1 MAPWSGEAAM
11 MMPAGVYPAF
21 RPIPE
26 GRSLSILG
34 STGSIGTS
42 TLDLVARHRDRFRI
56 DVLAAKTNVAL
67 LASQARAFSAE
78 LAVVADESCLGELE
92 DRLAGTG
99 IGTAGGDQA
108 LIEAASRPVDM
119 LMASI
124 VGSAGLAPTLAA
136 VRRGTTVALANKEC
150 LVSAGDLFMREIAA
164 AGGVLLPV
172 DSEHSA
178 IFQVLDPAQHAHVS
192 RIVLTASGGPFR
204 DWDLA
209 AMRAATP
216 AQALRHP
223 NWEMGPKLTIDSAT
237 MMNKGLELIEAHHL
251 FAMPVDRLDV
261 VVHPQSVIHSM
272 VEYADGSV
280 LAQMGSP
287 DMRTPIAY
295 ALAWPDRM
303 AAPTARL
310 DLRMVGQLTFEAV
323 DDERFPAIGL
333 ALECLRSGAGAPTV
347 LNAANEVAV
356 AAFLGGR
363 IGFLEIVDLV
373 RRTVETADRDG
384 FLGEVADLDAVAGLD
399 ARARELAAAFVAQS
413 RYGGW

>member
-1 MAPWSGEAAM
+1 MMAHGNIDPVIQA
-11 MMPAGVYPAF
+11 
-21 RPIPE
+21 IPQ
-26 GRSLSILG
+26 GRNLSILG

-56 DVLAAKTNVAL
+56 DVLAANTNVAL

-78 LAVVADESCLGELE
+78 LAVVADESRLAELE
-92 DRLAGTG
+92 DRLAGAG
-99 IGTAGGDQA
+99 IATAGGEQA
-108 LIEAASRPVDM
+108 LIEAASRPVDI
-119 LMASI
+119 LMAAI
-124 VGSAGLAPTLAA
+124 VGSAGLAPTLSA

-178 IFQVLDPAQHAHVS
+178 IFQVLDPAQRAHVS

-204 DWDLA
+204 DWGLE

-216 AQALRHP
+216 EQALRHP

-251 FAMPVDRLDV
+251 FAMPEDRLDV
-261 VVHPQSVIHSM
+261 VVHPQSVVHSM

-280 LAQMGSP
+280 LAQMGTP

-310 DLRMVGQLTFEAV
+310 DLRRIGQLTFEAV
-323 DDERFPAIGL
+323 DAERFPAIGL
-333 ALECLRSGAGAPTV
+333 ALECLRRGCGAPTV

-363 IGFLEIVDLV
+363 IRFLEIVDLV
-373 RRTVETADRDG
+373 RRTVEAADRDG
-384 FLGEVADLDAVAGLD
+384 LLREVEDLEAVAGLD
-399 ARARELAAAFVAQS
+399 ARARELAAEFAARS
-413 RYGGW
+413 R

>member
-1 MAPWSGEAAM
+1 MARGGIDP
-11 MMPAGVYPAF
+11 VIQ
-21 RPIPE
+21 PIPQ

-34 STGSIGTS
+34 STGSIGAS

-56 DVLAAKTNVAL
+56 DVLAANTNVAL

-78 LAVVADESCLGELE
+78 LAVVADESRLPELQG
-92 DRLAGTG
+92 RLAGAG
-99 IGTAGGDQA
+99 IATAGGEQA
-108 LIEAASRPVDM
+108 LIEAASRPVDI

-124 VGSAGLAPTLAA
+124 VGSAGLAPTLSA

-178 IFQVLDPAQHAHVS
+178 IFQVLDPAQRAHVS

-204 DWDLA
+204 DWGLE

-216 AQALRHP
+216 EQALRHP

-251 FAMPVDRLDV
+251 FAMPEDRLDV
-261 VVHPQSVIHSM
+261 VVHPQSVVHSM

-280 LAQMGSP
+280 LAQMGTP

-310 DLRMVGQLTFEAV
+310 DLRQIGQLTFEAV
-323 DDERFPAIGL
+323 DAERFPAIGL
-333 ALECLRSGAGAPTV
+333 ALECLRRGCGAPTV

-373 RRTVETADRDG
+373 RRTVEAADRDR
-384 FLGEVADLDAVAGLD
+384 LLREVEDLEAVACLD
-399 ARARELAAAFVAQS
+399 ARARELAAEFVAQS
-413 RYGGW
+413 R

>member
-1 MAPWSGEAAM
+1 MAHGNINPVIQA
-11 MMPAGVYPAF
+11 
-21 RPIPE
+21 IPQ

-56 DVLAAKTNVAL
+56 DVLAANTNVAL

-78 LAVVADESCLGELE
+78 LAVVADESRLAELE
-92 DRLAGTG
+92 DRLAGAG
-99 IGTAGGDQA
+99 IATAGGEQA
-108 LIEAASRPVDM
+108 LIEAASRPVDI
-119 LMASI
+119 LMAAI
-124 VGSAGLAPTLAA
+124 VGSAGLAPTLSA

-178 IFQVLDPAQHAHVS
+178 IFQVLDPAQRAQVT

-204 DWDLA
+204 DWGLE

-216 AQALRHP
+216 EQALRHP

-251 FAMPVDRLDV
+251 FAMPEDRLDV
-261 VVHPQSVIHSM
+261 VVHPQSVVHSM

-280 LAQMGSP
+280 LAQMGTP

-310 DLRMVGQLTFEAV
+310 DLRRIGQLTFEAV
-323 DDERFPAIGL
+323 DAERFPAIGL
-333 ALECLRSGAGAPTV
+333 ALECLRRGCGAPTV

-363 IGFLEIVDLV
+363 IRFLEIVDLV
-373 RRTVETADRDG
+373 RRTVEAADRDG
-384 FLGEVADLDAVAGLD
+384 LLREVEDLEAVAGLD
-399 ARARELAAAFVAQS
+399 TRARELAAEFAARS
-413 RYGGW
+413 R

>member
-1 MAPWSGEAAM
+1 M
-11 MMPAGVYPAF
+11 MTHGGINPVIRA
-21 RPIPE
+21 IPH

-34 STGSIGTS
+34 STGSVGTN

-56 DVLAAKTNVAL
+56 DVLAANTNVAL

-78 LAVVADESCLGELE
+78 LAVVADESCLAELE
-92 DRLAGTG
+92 DRLAGAG
-99 IGTAGGDQA
+99 IATAGGKQA

-124 VGSAGLAPTLAA
+124 VGSAGLAPTLSA

-150 LVSAGDLFMREIAA
+150 LVSAGDLFMREIAT

-178 IFQVLDPAQHAHVS
+178 IFQVLDPAQRAQVT

-204 DWDLA
+204 DWDRE

-216 AQALRHP
+216 EQALRHP

-251 FAMPVDRLDV
+251 FAMPEDRLDV
-261 VVHPQSVIHSM
+261 VVHPQSVVHSM

-280 LAQMGSP
+280 LAQMGTP

-310 DLRMVGQLTFEAV
+310 DLRQIGQLTFEAV
-323 DDERFPAIGL
+323 DAERFPAIGL
-333 ALECLRSGAGAPTV
+333 ALECLRRGCGAPTV

-373 RRTVETADRDG
+373 RRTVEAADRDR
-384 FLGEVADLDAVAGLD
+384 LLREVEDLEAVAHLD
-399 ARARELAAAFVAQS
+399 TRARELAAEFVAQS
-413 RYGGW
+413 C

>member
-1 MAPWSGEAAM
+1 M
-11 MMPAGVYPAF
+11 MTHGGIDPVIQA
-21 RPIPE
+21 IPQ

-34 STGSIGTS
+34 STGSVGTN

-56 DVLAAKTNVAL
+56 DVLAANTNVAL

-78 LAVVADESCLGELE
+78 LAVVADESRLAELE

-99 IGTAGGDQA
+99 IATAGGDQA

-124 VGSAGLAPTLAA
+124 VGSAGLAPTLSA

-150 LVSAGDLFMREIAA
+150 LVSAGDLFMREIAT

-178 IFQVLDPAQHAHVS
+178 IFQVLDPAQRAQVT

-204 DWDLA
+204 DWDRE

-216 AQALRHP
+216 EQALRHP

-251 FAMPVDRLDV
+251 FAMPEDRLDV
-261 VVHPQSVIHSM
+261 VVHPQSVVHSM

-280 LAQMGSP
+280 LAQMGTP

-310 DLRMVGQLTFEAV
+310 DLRQIGQLTFEAV
-323 DDERFPAIGL
+323 DAERFPAIGL
-333 ALECLRSGAGAPTV
+333 ALECLRRGCGAPTV

-373 RRTVETADRDG
+373 RRTVEAADRDR
-384 FLGEVADLDAVAGLD
+384 LLREVEDLEAVAHLD
-399 ARARELAAAFVAQS
+399 TRARELAAEFVAQS
-413 RYGGW
+413 C

>member
-1 MAPWSGEAAM
+1 MMAHGNINPVIQA
-11 MMPAGVYPAF
+11 
-21 RPIPE
+21 IPQ

-56 DVLAAKTNVAL
+56 DVLAANTNVAL

-78 LAVVADESCLGELE
+78 LAVVADESRLAELE
-92 DRLAGTG
+92 DRLAGAG
-99 IGTAGGDQA
+99 IATAGGEQA
-108 LIEAASRPVDM
+108 LIEAASRPVDI
-119 LMASI
+119 LMAAI
-124 VGSAGLAPTLAA
+124 VGSAGLAPTLSA

-178 IFQVLDPAQHAHVS
+178 IFQVLDPAQRAQVT

-204 DWDLA
+204 DWGLE

-216 AQALRHP
+216 EQALRHP

-251 FAMPVDRLDV
+251 FAMPEDRLDV
-261 VVHPQSVIHSM
+261 VVHPQSVVHSM

-280 LAQMGSP
+280 LAQMGTP

-310 DLRMVGQLTFEAV
+310 DLRRIGQLTFEAV
-323 DDERFPAIGL
+323 DAERFPAIGL
-333 ALECLRSGAGAPTV
+333 ALECLRRGCGAPTV

-363 IGFLEIVDLV
+363 IRFLEIVDLV
-373 RRTVETADRDG
+373 RRTVEAADRDG
-384 FLGEVADLDAVAGLD
+384 LLREVEDLEAVAGLD
-399 ARARELAAAFVAQS
+399 ARARELAAEFAARS
-413 RYGGW
+413 R

>member
-1 MAPWSGEAAM
+1 MAHGNIEPVIQA
-11 MMPAGVYPAF
+11 
-21 RPIPE
+21 IPQ

-56 DVLAAKTNVAL
+56 DVLAANTNVAL

-78 LAVVADESCLGELE
+78 LAVVADESRLAELE
-92 DRLAGTG
+92 DRLAGAG
-99 IGTAGGDQA
+99 IATAGGEQA
-108 LIEAASRPVDM
+108 LIEAASRPVDI
-119 LMASI
+119 LMAAI
-124 VGSAGLAPTLAA
+124 VGSAGLAPTLSA

-178 IFQVLDPAQHAHVS
+178 IFQVLDPAQRAQVT

-204 DWDLA
+204 DWGLE

-216 AQALRHP
+216 EQALRHP

-251 FAMPVDRLDV
+251 FAMPEDRLDV
-261 VVHPQSVIHSM
+261 VVHPQSVVHSM

-280 LAQMGSP
+280 LAQMGTP

-310 DLRMVGQLTFEAV
+310 DLRRIGQLTFEAV
-323 DDERFPAIGL
+323 DAGRFPAIGL
-333 ALECLRSGAGAPTV
+333 ALECLRRGCGAPTV

-373 RRTVETADRDG
+373 RRTVEAADRDG
-384 FLGEVADLDAVAGLD
+384 LLREVEDLEAVAGLD
-399 ARARELAAAFVAQS
+399 TRARELAAEFVARS
-413 RYGGW
+413 R

>member
-1 MAPWSGEAAM
+1 VIQA
-11 MMPAGVYPAF
+11 
-21 RPIPE
+21 IPQ

-56 DVLAAKTNVAL
+56 DVLAANTNVAL

-78 LAVVADESCLGELE
+78 LAVVADESRLAELE
-92 DRLAGTG
+92 DRLAGAG
-99 IGTAGGDQA
+99 IATAGGEQA
-108 LIEAASRPVDM
+108 LIEAASRPVDI
-119 LMASI
+119 LMAAI
-124 VGSAGLAPTLAA
+124 VGSAGLAPTLSA

-178 IFQVLDPAQHAHVS
+178 IFQVLDPAQRAQVT

-204 DWDLA
+204 DWGLE

-216 AQALRHP
+216 EQALRHP

-251 FAMPVDRLDV
+251 FAMPEDRLDV
-261 VVHPQSVIHSM
+261 VVHPQSVVHSM

-280 LAQMGSP
+280 LAQMGTP

-310 DLRMVGQLTFEAV
+310 DLRRIGQLTFEAV
-323 DDERFPAIGL
+323 DAERFPAIGL
-333 ALECLRSGAGAPTV
+333 ALECLRRGCGAPTV

-363 IGFLEIVDLV
+363 IRFLEIVDLV
-373 RRTVETADRDG
+373 RRTVEAADRDG
-384 FLGEVADLDAVAGLD
+384 LLREVEDLEAVAGLD
-399 ARARELAAAFVAQS
+399 TRARELAAEFAARS
-413 RYGGW
+413 R

>member
-1 MAPWSGEAAM
+1 MAHGNINPVIQA
-11 MMPAGVYPAF
+11 
-21 RPIPE
+21 IPQ

-56 DVLAAKTNVAL
+56 DVLAANTNVAL

-78 LAVVADESCLGELE
+78 LAVVADESRLAELE
-92 DRLAGTG
+92 DRLAGAG
-99 IGTAGGDQA
+99 IATAGGEQA
-108 LIEAASRPVDM
+108 LIEAASRPVDI
-119 LMASI
+119 LMAAI
-124 VGSAGLAPTLAA
+124 VGSAGLAPTLSA

-178 IFQVLDPAQHAHVS
+178 IFQVLDPAQRAQVT

-204 DWDLA
+204 DWGLE

-216 AQALRHP
+216 EQALRHP

-251 FAMPVDRLDV
+251 FAMPEDRLDV
-261 VVHPQSVIHSM
+261 VVHPQSVVHSM

-280 LAQMGSP
+280 LAQMGTP

-310 DLRMVGQLTFEAV
+310 DLRRIGQLTFEAV
-323 DDERFPAIGL
+323 DAERFPAIGL
-333 ALECLRSGAGAPTV
+333 ALECLRRGCGAPTV

-363 IGFLEIVDLV
+363 IRFLEIVDLV
-373 RRTVETADRDG
+373 RRTVEEADRDG
-384 FLGEVADLDAVAGLD
+384 LLREVEDLEAVAGLD
-399 ARARELAAAFVAQS
+399 TRARELAAEFAARS
-413 RYGGW
+413 R

>member
-1 MAPWSGEAAM
+1 MMAHGGIAPLI
-11 MMPAGVYPAF
+11 PA
-21 RPIPE
+21 IPR

-56 DVLAAKTNVAL
+56 DVLAANTNVAL

-78 LAVVADESCLGELE
+78 LAVVADESRLAELE
-92 DRLAGTG
+92 DRLAGAG
-99 IGTAGGDQA
+99 IATAGGEQA

-124 VGSAGLAPTLAA
+124 VGSAGLAPTLSA

-178 IFQVLDPAQHAHVS
+178 IFQVLDPAQRAHVS

-204 DWDLA
+204 DWSLE
-209 AMRAATP
+209 AMRTATP
-216 AQALRHP
+216 EQALRHP

-251 FAMPVDRLDV
+251 FAMPEDRLDV

-280 LAQMGSP
+280 LAQMGTP

-310 DLRMVGQLTFEAV
+310 DLRQIGQLTFEAV
-323 DDERFPAIGL
+323 DAERFPAIGL
-333 ALECLRSGAGAPTV
+333 ALDCLRRGCGAPTV

-373 RRTVETADRDG
+373 RRTVEAADRDG
-384 FLGEVADLDAVAGLD
+384 LLREVKDLEAVADLDT
-399 ARARELAAAFVAQS
+399 RARELAAEFAARS
-413 RYGGW
+413 R

>member
-1 MAPWSGEAAM
+1 MMAHGNINPVIQA
-11 MMPAGVYPAF
+11 
-21 RPIPE
+21 IPQ

-56 DVLAAKTNVAL
+56 DVLAANTNVAL

-78 LAVVADESCLGELE
+78 LAVVADESRLAELE
-92 DRLAGTG
+92 DRLAGAG
-99 IGTAGGDQA
+99 IATAGGEQA
-108 LIEAASRPVDM
+108 LIEAASRPVDI
-119 LMASI
+119 LMAAI
-124 VGSAGLAPTLAA
+124 VGSAGLAPTLSA

-178 IFQVLDPAQHAHVS
+178 IFQVLDPAQRAHVS

-204 DWDLA
+204 DWGLE

-216 AQALRHP
+216 EQALRHP

-251 FAMPVDRLDV
+251 FAMPEDRLDV
-261 VVHPQSVIHSM
+261 VVHPQSVVHSM

-280 LAQMGSP
+280 LAQMGTP

-310 DLRMVGQLTFEAV
+310 DLRRIGQLTFEAV
-323 DDERFPAIGL
+323 DAERFPAIGL
-333 ALECLRSGAGAPTV
+333 ALECLRRGCGAPTV

-363 IGFLEIVDLV
+363 IRFLEIVDLV
-373 RRTVETADRDG
+373 RRTVEAADRDG
-384 FLGEVADLDAVAGLD
+384 LLREVEDLEAVAGLD
-399 ARARELAAAFVAQS
+399 ARARELAAEFAARS
-413 RYGGW
+413 R

>member
-1 MAPWSGEAAM
+1 MMAHGGIDPVIQA
-11 MMPAGVYPAF
+11 
-21 RPIPE
+21 IPQ

-56 DVLAAKTNVAL
+56 DVLAANTNVTL

-78 LAVVADESCLGELE
+78 LAVVADESRLVELE

-99 IGTAGGDQA
+99 IATAGGEQA
-108 LIEAASRPVDM
+108 LIEAASRPVDI
-119 LMASI
+119 LMAAI
-124 VGSAGLAPTLAA
+124 VGSAGLAPTLSA

-178 IFQVLDPAQHAHVS
+178 IFQVLDPAQRAQVT

-204 DWDLA
+204 DWGLE

-216 AQALRHP
+216 EQALRHP

-251 FAMPVDRLDV
+251 FAMPEDRLDV
-261 VVHPQSVIHSM
+261 VVHPQSVVHSM

-280 LAQMGSP
+280 LAQMGTP

-310 DLRMVGQLTFEAV
+310 DLRRIGQLTFEAV
-323 DDERFPAIGL
+323 DAERFPAIGL
-333 ALECLRSGAGAPTV
+333 ALECLRRGCGAPTV

-373 RRTVETADRDG
+373 RRTVEAADRDG
-384 FLGEVADLDAVAGLD
+384 LLREVEDLSAVAGLD
-399 ARARELAAAFVAQS
+399 TRARELAAEFAARS
-413 RYGGW
+413 R